1 QLPPHARAMGGQ
13 DEGEWLMVRIEEQ
26 EKGVAD
32 DGLALFVRLL
42 DGVPGQ
48 AQPETARE
56 AVVPLLLRHLLAV
69 RAEPREFLDGRALDS
84 AAREEQTPVE
94 DWAVA
99 AQRGELG
106 GIV

>member
-1 QLPPHARAMGGQ
+1 
-13 DEGEWLMVRIEEQ
+13 MVRIEEQ

-56 AVVPLLLRHLLAV
+56 AVVPLVLRHLLAV
-69 RAEPREFLDGRALDS
+69 GAEPREVLDGRALD
-84 AAREEQTPVE
+84 AAALEEQTPVE
-94 DWAVA
+94 DRVVE
-99 AQRGELG
+99 AQPDELAGELEQSHACPR
-106 GIV
+106 